1 MAKIYFQTQHFIK
14 TIICASR
21 QQPYADK
28 SPEAQQAERFCSGRE
43 GKTKRDAILL
53 YASPVISA
61 CTPSIFKHFHTYT
74 ESNGGRSREV
84 TEEVKGGGKQR
95 SCKCCED
102 RRKGNLFTFSTI
114 RTRLIIAQQFAYALT
129 SQTSHPRRNK
139 LNDSARGGKE
149 KQKEMPYFCTH
160 LPPFQVVPPSRI
172 ELLSKV

>member
-1 MAKIYFQTQHFIK
+1 MPYLCTHLPPFQVV
-14 TIICASR
+14 
-21 QQPYADK
+21 P
-28 SPEAQQAERFCSGRE
+28 
-43 GKTKRDAILL
+43 
-53 YASPVISA
+53 
-61 CTPSIFKHFHTYT
+61 PSLFKHFYTYT

-129 SQTSHPRRNK
+129 SQTSRPRRNK
-139 LNDSARGGKE
+139 LNDSARGGRE

-160 LPPFQVVPPSRI
+160 LSSFQPVPPSRI